1 MKQVL
6 AVAVAAL
13 LIAVAIVV
21 RGALDDD
28 GDDSPT
34 ADGGGDDLV
43 VACVPELRSAC
54 ERLDG
59 DVRIEAPAAT
69 IAAAGEVDA
78 WITFDSWPEI
88 AELRAG
94 QALFDEAPVP
104 LASSGLVLLTR
115 TDALPDAC
123 SPQPDWVC
131 VIDSDNEPALP
142 SDDTALGVLLLGH
155 AALGWNLIVRGG
167 QSFARQDAESA
178 EFDAWLRSIEFGGD
192 PVADMVEI
200 GRAGPAATGTTA
212 AAFETTVQTTR
223 EADDLAAT
231 PTAVAATAAVIAV
244 GPAADRVADDA
255 DFRDGLVALGWRL
268 DPDAATTGLPNA
280 AVLFALQEIA

>member
-28 GDDSPT
+28 SDDGPAGD
-34 ADGGGDDLV
+34 GNDDELV
-43 VACVPELRSAC
+43 IACVPELRAAC

-59 DVRIEAPAAT
+59 EVRIEAPAAT
-69 IAAAGEVDA
+69 IGSRGEVDA
-78 WITFDSWPEI
+78 WITFDPWPDI

-94 QALFDEAPVP
+94 QPLFDEAPV
-104 LASSGLVLLTR
+104 AVAGTNLVLLTR

-123 SPQPDWVC
+123 SPAPDWVC
-131 VIDSDNEPALP
+131 VTESDNEPALP
-142 SDDTALGVLLLGH
+142 GDDTALGALLLGH
-155 AALGWNLIVRGG
+155 AALGWNLVVRNG

-178 EFDAWLRSIEFGGD
+178 EFDAWLRSIDFGGD
-192 PVADMVEI
+192 PVTDMVQI

-212 AAFETTVQTTR
+212 ATFEADVQTSR
-223 EADDLAAT
+223 EADNLAAT
-231 PTAVAATAAVIAV
+231 PTPVAATAAVIAV

-280 AVLFALQEIA
+280 GVLFALQEIA